1 MTQVVPEPGAVTG
14 DPVIDGTTVKLTALL
29 VRVMNS
35 IEVDA
40 SSLTPQEYGRLV
52 HEEFADDVR
61 VAVLPGIAYDD
72 VETTFPNG
80 PYGSP
85 DSIRTDVVL
94 RNDDGDII
102 AIYDVKTGR
111 GLGQARVDQLR
122 DKTGSADDTPVIEL
136 RFDGPIL
143 KYLVGQLHLQKP

>member
-1 MTQVVPEPGAVTG
+1 
-14 DPVIDGTTVKLTALL
+14 
-29 VRVMNS
+29 
-35 IEVDA
+35 
-40 SSLTPQEYGRLV
+40 
-52 HEEFADDVR
+52 
-61 VAVLPGIAYDD
+61 
-72 VETTFPNG
+72 
-80 PYGSP
+80 
-85 DSIRTDVVL
+85 L

-136 RFDGPIL
+136 RFEGPIL

>member
-1 MTQVVPEPGAVTG
+1 MTQVVPEPGGCDRGPCDRQYHRKAYSF
-14 DPVIDGTTVKLTALL
+14 L

-40 SSLTPQEYGRLV
+40 SSLSPQEYGRFV
-52 HEEFADDVR
+52 HEEFADVVR
-61 VAVLPGIAYDD
+61 VAVFPGIAYDD

-122 DKTGSADDTPVIEL
+122 DKTGPADYTPVIEL
-136 RFDGPIL
+136 RFEGPIL

>member
-1 MTQVVPEPGAVTG
+1 
-14 DPVIDGTTVKLTALL
+14 
-29 VRVMNS
+29 MNS
-35 IEVDA
+35 LEGEA
-40 SSLTPQEYGRLV
+40 PNLTPQEYGKLV

-61 VAVLPGIAYDD
+61 TAVLPGIAYDD
-72 VETTFPNG
+72 LETTFPDG
-80 PYGSP
+80 RYGTP

-122 DKTGSADDTPVIEL
+122 AKTGAADETPVIEL
-136 RFDGPIL
+136 KFEGPLL
-143 KYLVGQLHLQKP
+143 KQLLGQLHLQ